1 VRVEH
6 AFAALKGHFQSLREL
21 WLQVRTKKDI
31 QIAVH
36 WIQCCI
42 ILHNM
47 IIDFEK
53 ELGINSSTGWA
64 REEGQEPNHPPQ
76 PVVVDDPAGTLG
88 QQFCTEL
95 MRCLFSHLDV
105 LVQN

>member
-1 VRVEH
+1 VHVEH
-6 AFAALKGHFQSLREL
+6 AFAALKGHFQSLQEL
-21 WLQVRTKKDI
+21 WLQVRMKKDI

-76 PVVVDDPAGTLG
+76 PVVVDNPAGMLG
-88 QQFCTEL
+88 QQFRTEL
-95 MRCLFSHLDV
+95 MRCLFSHLNM